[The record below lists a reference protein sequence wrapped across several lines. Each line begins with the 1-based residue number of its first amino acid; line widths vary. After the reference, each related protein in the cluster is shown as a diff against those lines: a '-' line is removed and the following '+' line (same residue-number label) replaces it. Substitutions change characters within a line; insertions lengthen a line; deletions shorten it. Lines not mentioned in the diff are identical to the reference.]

1 MNPLK
6 LSWKSI
12 WHRPLPALLSILL
25 FALGT
30 GLVVLLFQVNTQV
43 QEQFERNLAEID
55 LVVGAKGS
63 PLQLILASMYQ
74 VDAPTGNIP
83 LDKCQ
88 AFFNPKHPLI
98 KRSVP
103 ISQGDSYKT
112 HRIIGT
118 EHSYVDLY
126 NGKVAQ
132 GKLWEA
138 DFEVCLGAAVAQKFN
153 LKIGDKFNSSHG
165 LVDDDNLVHTDA
177 HPFEVVG
184 IFAPSGSVLDQVIL
198 CSTPSV
204 WKVHGHGEEGHDHD
218 AHEGQDHADHDGH
231 DHEGHDHEGHEDHAG
246 HDHEDHDGHDHF
258 DGAQDHQKE
267 KSPTDLDWKKT
278 PGQEVTAIMVQM
290 KNRSYQSLNFARN
303 INENTELL
311 AASPAIEINR
321 LYGMMGSGADILEVL
336 AYVIVFVSVL
346 SIFFSL
352 LQSLADRKS
361 ELALMRSLGGS
372 RKFIFG
378 VILLEGLLLSAMG
391 LAIGLL
397 LAHIGVQ
404 LIGNYFESGYR
415 YQISGWRWLWQENY
429 VLLIGLVLG
438 MLAACWPAWKAST
451 TEIGEV
457 LIKD

>member
-12 WHRPLPALLSILL
+12 WHQPLPALLSILL
-25 FALGT
+25 FALGS

-83 LDKCQ
+83 LEKCQ

-118 EHSYVDLY
+118 EHSYVELY
-126 NGKVAQ
+126 NGKIEK

-138 DFEVCLGAAVAQKFN
+138 DFEVAIGAAVAQKFKLN
-153 LKIGDKFNSSHG
+153 IGDRFNSSHG
-165 LVDDDNLVHTDA
+165 LVDDDNLVHEDA
-177 HPFEVVG
+177 QPFEVVG

-204 WKVHGHGEEGHDHD
+204 WKVHGHDEEGHN
-218 AHEGQDHADHDGH
+218 HEEHDHAEHDHDGH
-231 DHEGHDHEGHEDHAG
+231 DHDHEQHDHASHEDEA
-246 HDHEDHDGHDHF
+246 DHSAASSEVNI
-258 DGAQDHQKE
+258 
-267 KSPTDLDWKKT
+267 DWKKT
-278 PGQEVTAIMVQM
+278 PGQEITAIMVQM

-352 LQSLADRKS
+352 LQSLANRKT

-372 RKFIFG
+372 RSFIFI
-378 VILLEGLLLSAMG
+378 VILLEGLLLAALG
-391 LAIGLL
+391 LIIGFI
-397 LAHIGVQ
+397 LAHIGVE
-404 LIGNYFESGYR
+404 LVGNYFESGYR

-429 VLLIGLVLG
+429 IALIGLVLG

>member
-25 FALGT
+25 FALGS
-30 GLVVLLFQVNTQV
+30 GLVILLFQVNTQV

-126 NGKVAQ
+126 NGEISK

-138 DFEVCLGAAVAQKFN
+138 DFEVCIGAAVAQKFN
-153 LKIGDKFNSSHG
+153 LTIGDKFNSSHG
-165 LVDDDNLVHTDA
+165 LVDDDNLVHEDA

-184 IFAPSGSVLDQVIL
+184 IFKPSGSVLDQVIL

-204 WKVHGHGEEGHDHD
+204 WKVHGHGEEGHDHEG
-218 AHEGQDHADHDGH
+218 HEDHS
-231 DHEGHDHEGHEDHAG
+231 DHEHEDHAG
-246 HDHEDHDGHDHF
+246 HDHEGHGDHEGHDHH
-258 DGAQDHQKE
+258 DHNHEENQNAG
-267 KSPTDLDWKKT
+267 KSETVLDWKKT
-278 PGQEVTAIMVQM
+278 PDQEITAIMVQM
-290 KNRSYQSLNFARN
+290 KNRSYQALNFAQN
-303 INENTELL
+303 INKNTELL

-361 ELALMRSLGGS
+361 ELALMRSLGGT

-378 VILLEGLLLSAMG
+378 VILLEGLLLSALG
-391 LAIGLL
+391 LVIGFI

-404 LIGNYFESGYR
+404 LVGNYFESGYR

-429 VLLIGLVLG
+429 VILIGLVLG
-438 MLAACWPAWKAST
+438 MLAACWPAWKASS